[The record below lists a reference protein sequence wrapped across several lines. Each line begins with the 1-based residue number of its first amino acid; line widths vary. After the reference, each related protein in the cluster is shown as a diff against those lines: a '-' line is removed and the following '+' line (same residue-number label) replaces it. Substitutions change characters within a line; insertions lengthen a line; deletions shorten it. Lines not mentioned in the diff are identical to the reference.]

1 MFRMSDSEELAQEAA
16 SGSTNASALSSALF
30 AIIWALDSPEFPI
43 LDSAGGASSRGASAA
58 ADFAANKR
66 LTLKDMRGEFVR
78 GWDDSRA
85 VDTSRVLGS
94 DQAEMIGPHTHAVGA
109 ADTYSGAGAVAGIN
123 PTGTSE
129 VTDNNAGT
137 ENRPRNIAWLWCV
150 WF

>member
-1 MFRMSDSEELAQEAA
+1 MTQLCAA
-16 SGSTNASALSSALF
+16 RGG
-30 AIIWALDSPEFPI
+30 
-43 LDSAGGASSRGASAA
+43 GGAPLIGGRCHCTHGAEGGVSAA

-94 DQAEMIGPHTHAVGA
+94 DQAGQLAAHTH
-109 ADTYSGAGAVAGIN
+109 TYASARTDIGSGGQTVTGGTGSGQT
-123 PTGTSE
+123 TGT
-129 VTDNNAGT
+129 TGGT
-137 ENRPRNIAWLWCV
+137 ENSSENRPRNIAWLWCV